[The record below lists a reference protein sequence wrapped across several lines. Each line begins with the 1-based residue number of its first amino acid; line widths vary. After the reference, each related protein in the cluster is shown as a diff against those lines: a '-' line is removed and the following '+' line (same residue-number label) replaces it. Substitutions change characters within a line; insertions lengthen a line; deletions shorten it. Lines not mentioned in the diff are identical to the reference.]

1 MLSCLTDKLSRIKA
15 LSAPHTQR
23 KAKIT
28 REQLSRRYNLMYG
41 ALSTNSSPPNYAK
54 VARWYGTQDRVV
66 RSSLEKAEPF
76 TWLKHLD
83 KRGSSTPDRS
93 PWHLSA
99 LIIEEYLH
107 AETRHDSM
115 NIMNAIPE
123 DSSLHDLSPSISPP
137 LMNAQLMS
145 TSSRTSSNYSLEHSL
160 TRQSSFEGRI
170 SFEPLVD
177 LESRRSFDSYNTP
190 TNSSSNAAIAN
201 PPSHNRSQRDFASRV
216 LKKLKNDNYGVLS
229 GELYSEPDQN
239 RKEHTED
246 RFEGY
251 GNIQSDPEADPR
263 SDDEQIGIIVK
274 VTTPTPGTNS
284 DSDPFQAK
292 SPQSPVQ
299 SSRAVPDHLNRRRRA
314 RTSLPSID
322 RLSKASESKR
332 QQLEADEERAYE
344 IKTK

>member
-1 MLSCLTDKLSRIKA
+1 M
-15 LSAPHTQR
+15 
-23 KAKIT
+23 
-28 REQLSRRYNLMYG
+28 
-41 ALSTNSSPPNYAK
+41 STNSSPPNYAK
-54 VARWYGTQDRVV
+54 VARWYGTQDLVV

-83 KRGSSTPDRS
+83 KRGPSTPDRS

-107 AETRHDSM
+107 AENRHDSM

-137 LMNAQLMS
+137 FMNAQLIPA
-145 TSSRTSSNYSLEHSL
+145 SSRTSSNYSLEHSL

-177 LESRRSFDSYNTP
+177 LESRRSFDSYTTP
-190 TNSSSNAAIAN
+190 TNSSSNPAITN
-201 PPSHNRSQRDFASRV
+201 PPSNSRSQRDFASRV
-216 LKKLKNDNYGVLS
+216 LKKLKNDNHDV
-229 GELYSEPDQN
+229 GELHSELDHN

-251 GNIQSDPEADPR
+251 ANIQSDPEADPR
-263 SDDEQIGIIVK
+263 SDDERIGFIVK

-292 SPQSPVQ
+292 SPQSPTQ
-299 SSRAVPDHLNRRRRA
+299 SSRAVPDHLDRRRRA